1 MTLDFKR
8 LITNQIQDQMDIQHF
23 QCKAQLFRRDELR
36 PGWKVVRKITEK
48 YGQNALLDADW
59 LLFFAGRN
67 IDSSMLK
74 ENGALFKI
82 ANAALGRAANS
93 MAEGDF
99 KLVDMDEKRPQNAPE
114 SADDQIERLVGGDDT
129 DDSGTV
135 RSDPNAEAV
144 ADVLNES
151 VESPEQ
157 GEKFAFIKI
166 TIK

>member
-1 MTLDFKR
+1 
-8 LITNQIQDQMDIQHF
+8 
-23 QCKAQLFRRDELR
+23 
-36 PGWKVVRKITEK
+36 
-48 YGQNALLDADW
+48 
-59 LLFFAGRN
+59 
-67 IDSSMLK
+67 
-74 ENGALFKI
+74 
-82 ANAALGRAANS
+82 

-99 KLVDMDEKRPQNAPE
+99 KLVDMDEKRPQDAPE
-114 SADDQIERLVGGDDT
+114 SADDQIERLVGDGDT
-129 DDSGTV
+129 EDSGAV